1 MEDTSLALNFLI
13 AILAIAN
20 PLVKVPL
27 WIEGS
32 VQDVHQVRW
41 RLAVLVTT
49 VGGGILLLFLWL
61 GGPILRLFSI
71 DLASFRI
78 AGGLVILLIG
88 IDMLRGQ
95 AVNVEEDRSDE
106 GPRSPLSQAKTR
118 FSQVIVP
125 LVLPMIAGPGSM
137 TTVIIYGTQASSLAE
152 YAVLSGILV
161 GVLLLILATLLG
173 SYRLHALIGTMGMR
187 LLTRVFGL
195 IVMAIAVQF
204 ILEGLGDVFPQWIT
218 PGSPL
223 SG

>member
-1 MEDTSLALNFLI
+1 MDDKSLALNFLI

-32 VQDVHQVRW
+32 LHDVQPVRW
-41 RLAVLVTT
+41 RLAVLVTV
-49 VGGGILLLFLWL
+49 VGGSILLLFLWF
-61 GGPILRLFSI
+61 GGAILRLFSI
-71 DLASFRI
+71 DLPSFRI
-78 AGGLVILLIG
+78 AGGIVILLIG

-95 AVNVEEDRSDE
+95 AVNVDADRSDE
-106 GPRSPLSQAKTR
+106 RERSPLSQAKTR

-137 TTVIIYGTQASSLAE
+137 TTVIIYGTQADTFAE
-152 YAVLSGILV
+152 YAILSGILT

-173 SYRLHALIGTMGMR
+173 SYRLHAVIGTMGMR

-204 ILEGLGDVFPQWIT
+204 ILEGLGDVFPQWVT